1 MTRGRKKVLAMLLVF
16 FMVFLGTGC
25 GGSSGSSSAGKEA
38 AKTKEPIRLGGIF
51 DITGGTGDVGAPYAE
66 GVKDYIKYI
75 NAQGGVNGRQINLI
89 DIDYA
94 YQIPKALEA
103 YKKLTTQDKVVA
115 ILGWGTGDT
124 EAMVPLITK
133 DKIPFMSASYS
144 EHLLELSTHPYNF
157 LIAQSYS
164 DQLRMVLKWIKDN
177 WKDTSRKPRVA
188 FIYNDTG
195 FGLSP
200 IADGEKYAA
209 EIGVE
214 LVDKVNVPLTAL
226 DATSQLTNMQK
237 KNPDFAIIQETAMAT
252 ATVLK
257 DAKRLKIPTKFIGLN
272 WAFDEKVIKLAGE
285 AAEGYMG
292 VVPFAFA
299 SDDLPAL
306 KPLKEATAAAGKKW
320 EDRTQKYIQGW
331 ATAMVMVEGLRRAG
345 DDLTGEGIKK
355 ALEGLQNFDTGG
367 LSAPVSFSSTSHRG
381 STQAKLYEIKGGKF
395 VPLTGW
401 MKAPGR

>member
-1 MTRGRKKVLAMLLVF
+1 MLVMVAVLA
-16 FMVFLGTGC
+16 GC
-25 GGSSGSSSAGKEA
+25 GGSGSSSSGGKET
-38 AKTKEPIRLGGIF
+38 AKPKEPIKLGGIF
-51 DITGGTGDVGAPYAE
+51 DITGGTGDVGAPYAD

-75 NAQGGVNGRQINLI
+75 NSKGGVNGRQINLI

-94 YQIPKALEA
+94 YQIPKALDA

-164 DQLRMVLKWIKDN
+164 DQLKMVLKWIKDN
-177 WKDTSRKPRVA
+177 WKDTSRKPRAA

-209 EIGVE
+209 EVGVE

-237 KNPDFAIIQETAMAT
+237 KNPDFAIIQETGMAT

-257 DAKRLKIPTKFIGLN
+257 DAKRLKLPTKFIGLN

-285 AAEGYMG
+285 AAEGYVG

-299 SDDLPAL
+299 SDDIPAI
-306 KPLKEATAAAGKKW
+306 KPLKEATNASGKKW
-320 EDRTQKYIQGW
+320 DERTQKYVQGW
-331 ATAMVMVEGLRRAG
+331 ATAMVMVEGLKRAG
-345 DDLTGEGIKK
+345 DDLSGEGIKK
-355 ALEGLQNFDTGG
+355 ALEGIQNFDTGG
-367 LSAPVSFSSTSHRG
+367 LAAPVSFSSSSHRG
-381 STQAKLYEIKGGKF
+381 STQARLYEVKGGKF

-401 MKAPGR
+401 LKSPGR